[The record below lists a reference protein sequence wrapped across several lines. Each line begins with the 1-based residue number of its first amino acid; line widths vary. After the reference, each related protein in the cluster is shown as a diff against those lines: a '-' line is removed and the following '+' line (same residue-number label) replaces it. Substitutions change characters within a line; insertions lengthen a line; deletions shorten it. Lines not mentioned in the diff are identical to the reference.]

1 MKQWFTT
8 YFSFT
13 YTCSRKVWGLILLVG
28 IGMLL
33 GACKDDLTPDPN
45 PDPDPDPIYAD
56 RTVLVYMAVSNL
68 TTQADLNLAD
78 MTSAMEGVSGNLIAY
93 VNRYPGNAVLYRI
106 NDDLTMTEVAQ
117 YGQEDPASAD
127 VLQRV
132 WNTTHQQFP
141 ADSYGLVMW
150 GHATGWVP
158 ADLNIMNQRSK
169 PLTEEGISWSQGME
183 RQIWK
188 QMPNALP
195 TKSYGGKMEIS
206 ELASALPEG
215 RKIEFMLFDAC
226 FMSSIEAL
234 YDLRNTA
241 QYIIASPTEVMGNG
255 FPYAD
260 ITPMF
265 FQKSLNLQG
274 ICQAFVDSYR
284 YSSSIKS
291 ASVALIN
298 TSALE
303 PLAETVHDIYTANPD
318 PQVDLSRVQ
327 HYESLSYHVF
337 YDLEDYL
344 KQFADGTTQFEAFQ
358 SQLAKTVVYSD
369 CTDWI
374 YSVYGSMFQC
384 VDFSGIS
391 TYAPQD
397 VFPVYGA
404 AHAETAWAQATG
416 QSN

>member
-117 YGQEDPASAD
+117 YGQEDPASVD

-132 WNTTHQQFP
+132 WNTTLQQFP

-265 FQKSLNLQG
+265 FSEKLKLTRYLSSV
-274 ICQAFVDSYR
+274 CRFV
-284 YSSSIKS
+284 
-291 ASVALIN
+291 SV
-298 TSALE
+298 
-303 PLAETVHDIYTANPD
+303 
-318 PQVDLSRVQ
+318 
-327 HYESLSYHVF
+327 
-337 YDLEDYL
+337 
-344 KQFADGTTQFEAFQ
+344 
-358 SQLAKTVVYSD
+358 
-369 CTDWI
+369 
-374 YSVYGSMFQC
+374 
-384 VDFSGIS
+384 
-391 TYAPQD
+391 
-397 VFPVYGA
+397 
-404 AHAETAWAQATG
+404 
-416 QSN
+416 

>member
-13 YTCSRKVWGLILLVG
+13 YTCSRKVLGLIVLIG

-33 GACKDDLTPDPN
+33 GACKDDPTPN

-78 MTSAMEGVSGNLIAY
+78 MTSAMEGVSGNLIVY

-106 NDDLTMTEVAQ
+106 NDDLTMTEVVQ
-117 YGQEDPASAD
+117 YGQEDPASSD

-132 WNTTHQQFP
+132 WNTTLQQFP

-169 PLTEEGISWSQGME
+169 PLTEGGISWSQGME
-183 RQIWK
+183 RQIWR

-274 ICQAFVDSYR
+274 ICQAFVDSYQ

-298 TSALE
+298 TAALE
-303 PLAETVHDIYTANPD
+303 PLAETVRDIYAANPD

-374 YSVYGSMFQC
+374 YSAYGPMFQC

-404 AHAETAWAQATG
+404 AYAETAWAQATG